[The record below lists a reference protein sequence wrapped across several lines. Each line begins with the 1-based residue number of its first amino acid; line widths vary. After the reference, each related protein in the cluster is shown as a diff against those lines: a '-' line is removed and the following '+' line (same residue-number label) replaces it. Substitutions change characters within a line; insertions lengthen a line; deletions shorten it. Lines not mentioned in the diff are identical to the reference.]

1 MKQDAGVLKSPQNA
15 MQYPAGSTCTW
26 VIVAPV
32 SHVIQVSW
40 LMFHLEENTLC
51 NFDYVEIFDNNTRSG
66 FGGSLGRFC
75 GNSIPP
81 TLVSTSNVVTINF
94 VSDET
99 VNFDG
104 FMATY
109 VFVNEEHGKT
119 DTNSGT

>member
-1 MKQDAGVLKSPQNA
+1 MLKSPQHPV
-15 MQYPAGSTCTW
+15 QYPAGSTCTW

-32 SHVIQVSW
+32 GHVIQVSW
-40 LMFHLEENTLC
+40 LMFHIEQSTMC
-51 NFDYVEIFDNNTRSG
+51 TFDYVEIFDNNTRSG

-75 GNSIPP
+75 GNTIPP
-81 TLVSTSNVVTINF
+81 TLVSTSNVMMINF

-109 VFVNEEHGKT
+109 VFVNEEHGK
-119 DTNSGT
+119 DTQKS